1 MLWTRIVTALLCGV
15 LSLTACSVS
24 EDNAV
29 TPTPTEPQQLT
40 GVWFAAYDAIGTVKD
55 LLDKE
60 QSYASVTDV
69 YRFNKN

>member
-1 MLWTRIVTALLCGV
+1 MLWTRVVTALLCGV

-40 GVWFAAYDAIGTVKD
+40 GVCFAAYDAIGTVKD

-60 QSYASVTDV
+60 QRYISVTDV